1 MKTNFKQTE
10 EMKSVAIL
18 NNDYSIKNKYLV
30 NVFIQ
35 KVDSKANINSE
46 SFEYVFDEGSL
57 KEKRRNAIQKA
68 QEIMDEFNNAT
79 GKDRFYSFS
88 EAEAKKFKN
97 YKCYSI
103 DISLI
108 KEYENDEFVYDY
120 PIYGHDE
127 ITYESLEVEAKF
139 FREMNEDVKFTELE
153 TPEGETIEVLEES
166 LIFFLHS
173 LT

>member
-1 MKTNFKQTE
+1 MKTNLKQTE

-30 NVFIQ
+30 TLFIL
-35 KVDSKANINSE
+35 KVDSEGKTYSE
-46 SFEYVFDEGSL
+46 DFEYVFDKGKLS
-57 KEKRRNAIQKA
+57 EKRINAIQKA
-68 QEIMDEFNNAT
+68 QEIMNSFNYTT
-79 GKDRFYSFS
+79 GKNSFSSPS

-97 YKCYSI
+97 FKCYSV
-103 DISLI
+103 DVFLI
-108 KEYENDEFVYDY
+108 KEYENDDYLYDY

-166 LIFFLHS
+166 LIFFLKS
-173 LT
+173 LV